1 MTVDLSRADICI
13 KQTSLNVQLT
23 AKKKHTT
30 QRKIER
36 EREQQ
41 QQTKHASCNAIIS
54 TRSLQIRDDSS
65 QVIVK
70 T

>member
-36 EREQQ
+36 ER
-41 QQTKHASCNAIIS
+41 AS
-54 TRSLQIRDDSS
+54 SS
-65 QVIVK
+65 SKQNMPPAMQ
-70 T
+70 

>member
-30 QRKIER
+30 QRKR
-36 EREQQ
+36 EQQQQ

>member
-23 AKKKHTT
+23 AKKNI
-30 QRKIER
+30 QLRER
-36 EREQQ
+36 EREQQQ

>member
-36 EREQQ
+36 EQQQ

>member
-23 AKKKHTT
+23 AKKKTYNSE
-30 QRKIER
+30 KDR

>member
-30 QRKIER
+30 QRK
-36 EREQQ
+36 REQQ